1 MFLKKIQFKLTLAFL
16 IVFVMSTTVFH
27 LLSFYSL
34 YTSLRSDD
42 HAVLRS
48 RLLSYWAQFQIGGM
62 QMLREELD
70 LEKLLSGE
78 RPALVRVSER
88 DGRTVLMLHPAAW
101 AAFPL
106 GELSGFE
113 RYGLEQVRT
122 LKAPDLEFGLE
133 VAAINLGERYVLQV
147 GLSTE
152 GRERL
157 LRAFVRNFVFVL
169 ASISAVGFFLGL
181 VLTARYLR
189 PLGNLNDVIAQIL
202 STGQVSARIER
213 SETGDE
219 FDILIESFNRMLA
232 NIDGLLA
239 GMSST
244 LDTVAHDLRTPMTR
258 MRGVAE
264 IALRG
269 QPDLDKYREA
279 LSDCLEESESVVK
292 LLDAIMELS
301 EAEAGLHSPSREP
314 VELLS
319 LLGDVVELYAF
330 AAEER
335 AVSIE
340 GPVVD
345 DRRITDAGNGN
356 TAPEFHVDGD
366 PARLRQMFANLLDN
380 AVKYAPPAGTVRVSL
395 QIDDRRKA
403 EHNEYNN
410 EHEDYFQIVVE
421 DSGAGIAEEEL
432 PYIWQRLYRGREAA
446 GRPGLGIGLSLVKTV
461 VDAHAGQI
469 EVRRSDLGGTLF
481 RVRLPRRR
489 A

>member
-16 IVFVMSTTVFH
+16 IVFVISTTVFH
-27 LLSFYSL
+27 LVSFYSL

-42 HAVLRS
+42 HAALRS

-62 QMLREELD
+62 PMLLEDLD
-70 LEKLLSGE
+70 LEKLLGGE
-78 RPALVRVSER
+78 RPALVRVSGL
-88 DGRTVLMLHPAAW
+88 DGRTVLLLHPAAW
-101 AAFPL
+101 SAFPL
-106 GELSGFE
+106 EELSGFE

-122 LKAPDLEFGLE
+122 LDAPGLEFGLE
-133 VAAINLGERYVLQV
+133 VAAINLGDRYVLQV

-152 GRERL
+152 GRDRL
-157 LRAFVRNFVFVL
+157 LRAFVRNFVFVVV
-169 ASISAVGFFLGL
+169 SISAVGFFLGL
-181 VLTARYLR
+181 VLTSRYLR
-189 PLGNLNDVIAQIL
+189 PLGKLNDVIGEIL

-232 NIDGLLA
+232 SIDGLLA
-239 GMSST
+239 GMKST

-269 QPDLDKYREA
+269 EPDLEKYREA

-301 EAEAGLHSPSREP
+301 EAESGLSSTTDEP
-314 VELLS
+314 VELLA
-319 LLGDVVELYAF
+319 LLGDVVDLYAF

-340 GPVVD
+340 GPV
-345 DRRITDAGNGN
+345 AGA
-356 TAPEFHVDGD
+356 TPSEYYVSGD
-366 PARLRQMFANLLDN
+366 PARLRQMIANLLDN
-380 AVKYAPPAGTVRVSL
+380 AVKYSPPSGTVRVSL
-395 QIDDRRKA
+395 RVSGEQVEQGRPEKQVIL
-403 EHNEYNN
+403 E
-410 EHEDYFQIVVE
+410 VE
-421 DSGAGIAEEEL
+421 DTGAGIAAEEL
-432 PYIWQRLYRGREAA
+432 PYIWERLYRGREAE

-461 VDAHAGQI
+461 VEAHSGQV
-469 EVRRSDLGGTLF
+469 EVCRSDLGGALF
-481 RVRLPRRR
+481 RVSLPCR
-489 A
+489 

>member
-1 MFLKKIQFKLTLAFL
+1 MFLKKIQFKLTMAFL

-34 YTSLRSDD
+34 YTSLRNDD
-42 HAVLRS
+42 HAALRS

-62 QMLREELD
+62 QMLHEELD
-70 LEKLLSGE
+70 LESLLGGE

-88 DGRTVLMLHPAAW
+88 GGRTVLLLHPAAW

-106 GELSGFE
+106 DQLSGFQ
-113 RYGLEQVRT
+113 RYGLEQVRR
-122 LKAPDLEFGLE
+122 LNAPGLEFGLE

-152 GRERL
+152 GRDRL
-157 LRAFVRNFVFVL
+157 LRAFVRNFVFVVV
-169 ASISAVGFFLGL
+169 SISGVGFFLGL

-189 PLGNLNDVIAQIL
+189 PLGKLNDVIAEIL
-202 STGQVSARIER
+202 STGEVSTRIER

-219 FDILIESFNRMLA
+219 FDTLIESFNRMLA

-239 GMSST
+239 GMRST
-244 LDTVAHDLRTPMTR
+244 LDTVAHDLRTPVTR

-269 QPDLDKYREA
+269 EPDIDRYREA

-301 EAEAGLHSPSREP
+301 EAESGLHSPSREP
-314 VELLS
+314 VELLA
-319 LLGDVVELYAF
+319 LLGDVVDLYAF

-335 AVSIE
+335 AIRIE
-340 GPVVD
+340 GPVLEHHRSTGAWSGAPPTEFYV
-345 DRRITDAGNGN
+345 AG
-356 TAPEFHVDGD
+356 DS
-366 PARLRQMFANLLDN
+366 ARLRQMIANLLDN
-380 AVKYAPPAGTVRVSL
+380 AVKYSPPSGTVRVSL
-395 QIDDRRKA
+395 QAHDGEQA
-403 EHNEYNN
+403 EQSESKNYVT
-410 EHEDYFQIVVE
+410 IKVE
-421 DSGAGIAEEEL
+421 DGGTGIPDEEL
-432 PYIWQRLYRGREAA
+432 PYIWQRLYRGREAV

-461 VDAHAGQI
+461 VEAHSGQL
-469 EVRRSDLGGTLF
+469 EVGRSDLGGALF
-481 RVRLPRRR
+481 QVQLPRL
-489 A
+489 

>member
-1 MFLKKIQFKLTLAFL
+1 MFLKKIQFKLTMAFL

-34 YTSLRSDD
+34 YTSLRNDD
-42 HAVLRS
+42 HAALRS

-62 QMLREELD
+62 QMLHEELD
-70 LEKLLSGE
+70 LESLLAGE
-78 RPALVRVSER
+78 RPALVRISER
-88 DGRTVLMLHPAAW
+88 NGRTVLLLHPAAW

-106 GELSGFE
+106 EELSRFE

-122 LKAPDLEFGLE
+122 LKAPGLEFGLE

-152 GRERL
+152 GRDRL
-157 LRAFVRNFVFVL
+157 LRAFVRNFVFVVV
-169 ASISAVGFFLGL
+169 AISAVGFFLGL

-189 PLGNLNDVIAQIL
+189 PLGRLNEVITEIL
-202 STGQVSARIER
+202 STGEVSTRIER

-219 FDILIESFNRMLA
+219 FDTLIESFNRMLA

-239 GMSST
+239 GMRST
-244 LDTVAHDLRTPMTR
+244 LDTVAHDLRTPVTR

-269 QPDLDKYREA
+269 EPDLDRYREA

-301 EAEAGLHSPSREP
+301 EAESGLHSPSREP

-319 LLGDVVELYAF
+319 LLGDVVDLYSF

-335 AVSIE
+335 AIRIE
-340 GPVVD
+340 GPLVEYHESQGD
-345 DRRITDAGNGN
+345 WNSES
-356 TAPEFHVDGD
+356 APEFHVAGD
-366 PARLRQMFANLLDN
+366 PARLRQMIANLLDN
-380 AVKYAPPAGTVRVSL
+380 AVKYSPPAGTVRVSL
-395 QIDDRRKA
+395 QAGDSQQAHRG
-403 EHNEYNN
+403 EPES
-410 EHEDYFQIVVE
+410 YFTIKVE
-421 DSGAGIAEEEL
+421 DAGAGIVAEEL
-432 PYIWQRLYRGREAA
+432 PYIWQRLYRGREAV

-461 VDAHAGQI
+461 VEAHSGQI
-469 EVRRSDLGGTLF
+469 EVGRSDLGGALF
-481 RVRLPRRR
+481 CVRLPCL
-489 A
+489 